1 MKVICPKCQFENQA
15 DSTRVVCARC
25 ATIIEVRVDQ
35 GSSSGA
41 GFDANGKRQTA
52 RLPFASSS
60 NNSGNISSGNFGNGN
75 GNGNGNSGSL
85 GNPGQNRDVYATRV
99 GDDFDDVLDIPPR
112 SSQNEYQNPPE
123 ATPVFE
129 DVFSTNYDSSA
140 NYDYSGYD
148 RKSNSSG
155 GFQADGANQRVTQ
168 DYTAPA
174 EPEFMGWPVLP
185 ENTLEDDEEFDPG
198 PTSNRGSV
206 IARVGLILVAFGVLS
221 FLAYYFLWDYI
232 SDRKKPQVANNPPA
246 AQQNNG
252 AATGAAIPAAS
263 TDPNVPKPSP
273 TQVVEQAPPP
283 PAGKVVPIPLTP
295 GASTAPVGPTAQSA
309 ISATPNKGNYTLQVG
324 SYPDKALADERVNRL
339 KTANVTAKVVQAE
352 VPGRGLWY
360 RVQVGAYPSKDDAG
374 KYGNQ
379 LRSSGIV
386 QDFIVV
392 TIGK

>member
-52 RLPFASSS
+52 RLPFASNSS
-60 NNSGNISSGNFGNGN
+60 SSGNLSSGNFGNGN
-75 GNGNGNSGSL
+75 GNGNSGPL
-85 GNPGQNRDVYATRV
+85 GAPGQNRDVYATRV
-99 GDDFDDVLDIPPR
+99 GDDFDDVLDIPR
-112 SSQNEYQNPPE
+112 SGQNEYQNPQE
-123 ATPVFE
+123 QTPVFE

-148 RKSNSSG
+148 RKSNPSG
-155 GFQADGANQRVTQ
+155 GFQSDSANQRVTQ

-185 ENTLEDDEEFDPG
+185 ENNLEDDEEFEASPG
-198 PTSNRGSV
+198 ASRGSI

-232 SDRKKPQVANNPPA
+232 SGRQKQGTVNQTQAVKTVDQTIPTASVEVKPTPA
-246 AQQNNG
+246 LS
-252 AATGAAIPAAS
+252 TG
-263 TDPNVPKPSP
+263 DP
-273 TQVVEQAPPP
+273 
-283 PAGKVVPIPLTP
+283 GGRVVPIPPETGKTQTP
-295 GASTAPVGPTAQSA
+295 VQTPPPAPPTGPSGP
-309 ISATPNKGNYTLQVG
+309 SVVPVTPNRGNYTLQIG
-324 SYPDKALADERVNRL
+324 SYPDKAQADDRVSRL
-339 KTANVTAKVVQAE
+339 KTANVTARIVEAQ
-352 VPGRGLWY
+352 VPGRGVWY
-360 RVQVGAYPSKDDAG
+360 RVQVGAYQNRDEAG

-379 LRSSGIV
+379 IRSAGLV
-386 QDFIVV
+386 QEFIIV